1 MLGFSYHNIQDNYL
15 INKSGVKQVEAKPFI
30 DQLDEKIQEKHLLN
44 HPFYETWNA
53 GELSHEAIKEYSAQY
68 FKHVSSFPRYLSSI
82 HSNCDD
88 LKTRQMLLDNL
99 IDEERGSENHP
110 ELWMR
115 FAEGMGNSRESVE
128 NKEAMQ
134 EIEELVATF
143 YSLSKSEQYHV
154 GLAAL
159 YCYESMQP
167 EISETKKDGLQKFY
181 GIEDEKT
188 LKFFT
193 VHMHADKWHREVV
206 RNLLVELSDTKEKQ
220 KEILAAIDSA
230 LLALNNFLSG
240 MERKYC

>member
-1 MLGFSYHNIQDNYL
+1 M
-15 INKSGVKQVEAKPFI
+15 EAKPFI
-30 DQLDEKIQEKHLLN
+30 DQLDQKIQEKHLLN

-220 KEILAAIDSA
+220 EEILAAVDSA

-240 MERKYC
+240 MEREYC

>member
-1 MLGFSYHNIQDNYL
+1 M
-15 INKSGVKQVEAKPFI
+15 EAKPFI

-115 FAEGMGNSRESVE
+115 FAESMGNSRKSVE
-128 NKEAMQ
+128 NKKAMK

-181 GIEDEKT
+181 GIKDEKA

-206 RNLLVELSDTKEKQ
+206 RNLLAELSDTKEKQ
-220 KEILAAIDSA
+220 EEILAAVDSA

-240 MERKYC
+240 MEREYC